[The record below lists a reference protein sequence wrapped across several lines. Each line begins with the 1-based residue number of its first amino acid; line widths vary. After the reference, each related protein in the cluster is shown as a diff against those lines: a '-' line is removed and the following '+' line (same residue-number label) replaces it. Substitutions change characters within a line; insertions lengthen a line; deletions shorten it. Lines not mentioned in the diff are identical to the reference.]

1 MAKYTGGSSD
11 FLGIVTSVK
20 VNKGQE
26 TKNGKT
32 IEEKK
37 DGT

>member
-1 MAKYTGGSSD
+1 
-11 FLGIVTSVK
+11 VK

-37 DGT
+37 DGTWEGQKEIKNMNIKE